1 MNDDIFNIDP
11 EGLEE
16 KGREILTEEKTIR
29 DALQDI
35 SDAKK
40 LLDGWQSSNK
50 EKFESKVNMILPK
63 INEMNEAL
71 RLYGEIA
78 VKAAERVK
86 ASENLIAN
94 RIENDLQG

>member
-16 KGREILTEEKTIR
+16 KGREILNKEKTIR
-29 DALQDI
+29 EALQDI
-35 SDAKK
+35 NDAKK
-40 LLDGWQSSNK
+40 LLEGWQSPNK
-50 EKFESKVNMILPK
+50 EKFESKVNIILPK
-63 INEMNEAL
+63 MNEMNEAL
-71 RLYGEIA
+71 KLYGEIA

-86 ASENLIAN
+86 VSENLIAN